1 MLSDDLRKCHEKL
14 DRFEHSEK
22 SLNKK
27 VNDISIELD
36 IASDKIMRMQKS
48 FSWRCTSILRFFRRK
63 FKQYSS
69 CFEILSSKPK
79 HCSVP
84 SQNSVDCTQTIP
96 VSPSFVPYDLPVF
109 NESSNNE
116 LFSPF
121 SKNDK
126 LVISWIIPDFGVG
139 SGGHTNIFRIIYWL
153 EKFGHKSIIWITG
166 GSKHGSPEQAKNV
179 INSHFSQ

>member
-1 MLSDDLRKCHEKL
+1 
-14 DRFEHSEK
+14 
-22 SLNKK
+22 
-27 VNDISIELD
+27 
-36 IASDKIMRMQKS
+36 MRMQKS
-48 FSWRCTSILRFFRRK
+48 FSWRCTSILRFLFRRK

-166 GSKHGSPEQAKNV
+166 GSKHGSQNKQKMLLIV
-179 INSHFSQ
+179 IFSQ